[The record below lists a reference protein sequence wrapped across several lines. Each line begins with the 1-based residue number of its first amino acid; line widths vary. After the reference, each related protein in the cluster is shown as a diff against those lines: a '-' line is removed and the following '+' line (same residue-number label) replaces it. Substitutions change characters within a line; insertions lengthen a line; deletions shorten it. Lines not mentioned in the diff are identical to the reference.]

1 MFPARS
7 TGPDDAP
14 LVARW
19 GSDHPAGRL
28 GGVRQGTGTPGTGRD
43 RHLGALGAPESAA
56 RAVGWVHDVP
66 LETTTRTR
74 RPPGWALAHPL
85 AAVRVGAGLVLVPAS
100 RDVAEREIV
109 VAVVAAARRYAAA
122 G

>member
-1 MFPARS
+1 M
-7 TGPDDAP
+7 P
-14 LVARW
+14 LVVLLH
-19 GSDHPAGRL
+19 GN
-28 GGVRQGTGTPGTGRD
+28 GTPGTRRE
-43 RHLGALGAPESAA
+43 RHFRALGAPESAA